1 MGSSMKVIFSKLQ
14 QKRLLKRV
22 VGRKHGE
29 WIVCYDEN
37 KTK

>member
-1 MGSSMKVIFSKLQ
+1 MKVIFSKLQ
-14 QKRLLKRV
+14 QKGLLKRM

-29 WIVCYDEN
+29 WGVCYDEN